1 MSKFVQDYYNNH
13 ATQEWERLDDAECK
27 IEFASTLHLID
38 KYFPKQGKV
47 CDIGGGP
54 GRYTIELAR
63 RGYKVTLLDIS
74 EEEINLARMQLELS
88 KVNAQQLIVG
98 DARNL
103 SQLVSGP
110 FDAALLMGPMYHILE
125 AKDRINIL
133 GQLKNILK
141 PNGFA
146 IVAYLNSWGL
156 MRTGITDF
164 PNWYKDI
171 EKLRSMLKDKIFE
184 GQTLKGFTECYWSTP
199 EIARAEIRSAGFKL
213 ISYAGA
219 EGFTGGMHELIE
231 ELYVENPEAYA
242 NVLKVALETC
252 ELSQYRDSTDHL
264 NFVVRNQI

>member
-13 ATQEWERLDDAECK
+13 ATQEWERFDNAECK
-27 IEFASTLHLID
+27 IEFASTLYLIE
-38 KYFPKQGKV
+38 KYFPKQGRV
-47 CDIGGGP
+47 CDVGGGP
-54 GRYTIELAR
+54 GRYTIELAK
-63 RGYKVTLLDIS
+63 RGYHVTLFDIS
-74 EEEINLARMQLELS
+74 EEEINLARTQLKQS

-103 SQLVSGP
+103 SRLVSGP
-110 FDAALLMGPMYHILE
+110 FDAALLMGPMYHIIGT
-125 AKDRINIL
+125 KDRINIL

-141 PNGFA
+141 PNGIA

-171 EKLRSMLKDKIFE
+171 EKLHSMLQDKVFE
-184 GQTLKGFTECYWSTP
+184 GQALKGFTECYWSTP
-199 EIARAEIRSAGFKL
+199 EIALAEIKSAEFEL

-231 ELYVENPEAYA
+231 KLYVENPDAYA
-242 NVLKVALETC
+242 NVLEVAAETC
-252 ELSQYRDSTDHL
+252 ELSQYRDTTDHL
-264 NFVVRNQI
+264 HFVVRKPL